1 MNYELLIYVIF
12 LLIAYE
18 PQVQQIY
25 GDGHPVHEAHHTYS
39 APARQSLINPIVPK
53 QNAAPS
59 PYLAQQPRYVYVQAG
74 QQQVSPSG
82 VVTYAPHQRPT
93 EQVQAQQE
101 QDITYASV
109 APANSPQSQHVQVAH
124 AQTHAQRP
132 SATYGPPQTSY
143 VQYLPFLA
151 QTP

>member
-1 MNYELLIYVIF
+1 M
-12 LLIAYE
+12 
-18 PQVQQIY
+18 
-25 GDGHPVHEAHHTYS
+25 HEAHHTYS

-53 QNAAPS
+53 QNTGPS

-74 QQQVSPSG
+74 QQQVSPNG

-93 EQVQAQQE
+93 EQQVQAQQE
-101 QDITYASV
+101 QQDINYASV
-109 APANSPQSQHVQVAH
+109 ASVNAQQQQQQVQVGH
-124 AQTHAQRP
+124 AHAQRP
-132 SATYGPPQTSY
+132 SATYGPPQASY